1 MGRFGVRFVLGLA
14 CLLRGIYGVLV
25 RLLLI
30 GLLAIGL
37 LTIRLLAIGLLIL
50 RGRGVCTLLVL
61 LGLRNLSA
69 LGISRTREVFI
80 LVGHLNHSLS

>member
-1 MGRFGVRFVLGLA
+1 MGRFDIRFALSLA

-50 RGRGVCTLLVL
+50 RVRGVRTLLVL

-69 LGISRTREVFI
+69 LGINRAREVFI

>member
-37 LTIRLLAIGLLIL
+37 LAIGLLIL

-69 LGISRTREVFI
+69 LGINRAREVFI